1 LLHGVALR
9 LRLLEFTPSRCA
21 LWDNAGPSPSR
32 ATDQEIAMKSTPL
45 FALALSF
52 GLGVAVSACAGAYA
66 HDPKTPEP
74 ARSMAGHSDAS
85 MQLHQIM
92 MKGPKMSHPMTGDVD
107 RDFAGMMSK
116 HHQQAI
122 DMVDVLLEHGDNAE
136 LKAMARK
143 MKAAQQQEIKDLAR
157 FK

>member
-1 LLHGVALR
+1 
-9 LRLLEFTPSRCA
+9 
-21 LWDNAGPSPSR
+21 
-32 ATDQEIAMKSTPL
+32 MKSTPL

-52 GLGVAVSACAGAYA
+52 GLGIAVSACAGAYA
-66 HDPKTPEP
+66 HDPKTPAP
-74 ARSMAGHSDAS
+74 AQSMAGHSDAS

-92 MKGPKMSHPMTGDVD
+92 MKGPKMSQPMTGDVD
-107 RDFAGMMSK
+107 RDFAGMMSM

-136 LKAMARK
+136 LKAIGRK